1 MNKIHNNLIGIWP
14 TIGILIFVV
23 IYIYSSTLYPGGSQA
38 DLNSVGF
45 DWINNYWCNLM
56 NEKGMNGQMNPASPF
71 AISAMIILFI
81 SLMLFFIQFAR
92 KFATNR
98 IWRITIQTFGTAAMI
113 FAALI
118 FTKYHDL
125 MTILSSVFGVVV
137 VIGIILEIY
146 KSKMIIFKLSGI
158 VCIILLALNNYIYY
172 SGQMI
177 DYLPFIQKITFAL
190 VLIWVIGLNYQLTGK
205 NVLHHQI

>member
-1 MNKIHNNLIGIWP
+1 VNKIHNNLIGIWP

>member
-1 MNKIHNNLIGIWP
+1 MLWKGFRPVGRIRS
-14 TIGILIFVV
+14 TTA
-23 IYIYSSTLYPGGSQA
+23 SSTQYPGGLIA

-56 NEKGMNGQMNPASPF
+56 NEKGMNGQINPARQF
-71 AISAMIILFI
+71 AISAMIILCI

-98 IWRITIQTFGTAAMI
+98 IWRITIQTFGTVTMI
-113 FAALI
+113 LAALI
-118 FTKYHDL
+118 FTEYHDL
-125 MTILSSVFGVVV
+125 MTLLSSIFGVVV
-137 VIGIILEIY
+137 LTGIILEIY
-146 KSKMIIFKLSGI
+146 KSKMKLFKLTGK

-177 DYLPFIQKITFAL
+177 EYLPFIQKITFAL
-190 VLIWVIGLNYQLTGK
+190 GLIWVIGLNYQLTGK
-205 NVLHHQI
+205 NVVQHCKN